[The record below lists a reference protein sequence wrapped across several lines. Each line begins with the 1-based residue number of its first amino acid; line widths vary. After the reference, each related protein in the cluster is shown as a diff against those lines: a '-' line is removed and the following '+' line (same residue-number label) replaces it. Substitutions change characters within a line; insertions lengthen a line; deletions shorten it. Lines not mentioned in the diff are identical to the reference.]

1 MHSQAQLEHRANDA
15 LAALGAMI
23 DHATVSD
30 AVDLYLCK
38 LERDTGKA
46 VDRDAITTTVAAQAI
61 ETATA
66 WLLAISEPP
75 RTHRAGATPARP

>member
-1 MHSQAQLEHRANDA
+1 MHSQTQLEHRTGDA

-38 LERDTGKA
+38 LERDTGQA
-46 VDRDAITTTVAAQAI
+46 VDRDAINPAIAAEAI

-66 WLLAISEPP
+66 WLLDISEPP
-75 RTHRAGATPARP
+75 QTHCAGVAPARS